1 LNYIR
6 KTTSSLEPLMEIDAN
21 STEMIP
27 GPLPKLLKWLLERM
41 FKLCPWYEMGPC
53 LGAYLSYIGIS

>member
-1 LNYIR
+1 
-6 KTTSSLEPLMEIDAN
+6 MEIDAN